1 MHARAYGSRY
11 VVCRTC
17 VRMHAGVN
25 NRCDHCRPALLSLS
39 RLHDRGFN
47 YMHTGMHAYVHMHTC
62 ACLRACAC
70 TQTELLDE
78 GFAAGG
84 RLDSHVECPLD
95 DHAVVRL
102 EAHLR

>member
-1 MHARAYGSRY
+1 
-11 VVCRTC
+11 
-17 VRMHAGVN
+17 
-25 NRCDHCRPALLSLS
+25 
-39 RLHDRGFN
+39 
-47 YMHTGMHAYVHMHTC
+47 MHTGMHAYVHMHTC

-84 RLDSHVECPLD
+84 RLDSHVTYLLTYLLTELLDEGFAAGGRLDSHVECPLD